1 MARLIQL
8 RRLYWMA
15 ALLLLGYCVIS
26 ARLVET
32 QLVHGEILAS
42 EEQLQ
47 ARARESHR
55 PRRGEIRDVTGQLLA
70 ENVKVALVWA
80 DPTYVDLSREGL
92 GDHRASVARLMEKHI
107 GVPAR
112 FVYEQLALE
121 HLKDKEGNLRFIDDD
136 PSQPRYRQYKKLVED
151 VPMDR
156 WRAFQQELKMLDVGI
171 DTSKLSSE
179 HQRLIT
185 NLRNY
190 SVQAEQMWKRN
201 YPEGRAASHI
211 LGFVNDEYEA
221 TATGTKR
228 DMQGAYGV
236 EKTLEDLLGGS
247 WGYSQQWN
255 YPKWKNHPALREDH
269 VDAIDGW
276 DVRLTIAL
284 QLQRFVESQI
294 DQVVEKHDP
303 DTVSVIVVRPRTGDI
318 LAMANHPTF
327 DPNDRSQTKWENIK
341 NRAISDFI
349 DPGSVFKIVPIA
361 AAMDKGIIDL
371 GSTYFCEDGL
381 WLYKGIPLKDD
392 QHEFGTLNVR
402 EIVQHSSNIGT
413 AKIALDLGPRL
424 FYEYMRN
431 FGFGSQTGVLLD
443 GESGGMLN
451 EPSKWDGITIT
462 RVAIG
467 QSVGVTPLQM
477 VMAYSAI
484 ANDGVLMRPRLVDG
498 VARLDGNFQTYPVET
513 GRQVVRPETAR
524 MVTEALKAVMTDG
537 TGRNAALDGY
547 VVAGK
552 TGTAQQAGTDRNGRF
567 TMKSGK
573 YAATFIGFFPADD
586 PQVCIS
592 VVVNNPKKGSIY
604 GGSTAAPV
612 WKRIA
617 EETAHY
623 LHIQPDIVPEHSNRT
638 EAWNRAVSPARRA
651 RF

>member
-1 MARLIQL
+1 
-8 RRLYWMA
+8 MA
-15 ALLLLGYCVIS
+15 ALLLMGYCAIS

-32 QLVHGEILAS
+32 QLVHGDILAS

-55 PRRGEIRDVTGQLLA
+55 PQRGEIRDITGQLLA

-80 DPTYVDLSREGL
+80 DPTYVDLSSEGL

-107 GVPAR
+107 GVPAG
-112 FVYEQLALE
+112 FVQEQLALE
-121 HLKDKEGNLRFIDDD
+121 HLKDEEGNLRYVDDD
-136 PSQPRYRQYKKLVED
+136 PSQPRYRQYKKLIED
-151 VPMDR
+151 VPMDK
-156 WRAFQQELKMLDVGI
+156 WRAFQQELKKLDVGI

-179 HQRLIT
+179 HKRLIS

-211 LGFVNDEYEA
+211 IGFVNDEFEA

-236 EKTLEDLLGGS
+236 EKTLEELLAGS

-255 YPKWKNHPALREDH
+255 YPNRKNHPALREDR

-276 DVRLTIAL
+276 DVRLTVAL
-284 QLQRFVESQI
+284 QLQQFVESQI
-294 DQVVEKHDP
+294 DQVVAKHDP
-303 DTVSVIVVRPRTGDI
+303 DTVSIIVVRPRTGDI

-361 AAMDKGIIDL
+361 AAMDRGIVNL
-371 GSTYFCEDGL
+371 NSTYFCEDGI
-381 WLYKGIPLKDD
+381 WIYKGISLKDD
-392 QHEFGTLNVR
+392 QHEFGNLNVR

-413 AKIALDLGPRL
+413 AKIALDLGPRR
-424 FYEYMRN
+424 FYEYMQS
-431 FGFGSQTGVLLD
+431 FGFGSQTGVLLE

-451 EPSKWDGITIT
+451 DPSKWDGITIT

-484 ANDGVLMRPRLVDG
+484 ANDGLLMRPRLVDG

-513 GRQVVRPETAR
+513 GKQVVRPETAR
-524 MVTEALKAVMTDG
+524 MVTDALKAVMTDG

-552 TGTAQQAGTDRNGRF
+552 TGTAQQAGRDRNGRF

-612 WKRIA
+612 WKRVA
-617 EETAHY
+617 VETAQY
-623 LHIQPDIVPEHSNRT
+623 LHIQPDIAHEHSNRT
-638 EAWNRAVSPARRA
+638 EAWNRPFGSVRRA